1 MEKVKLGI
9 IGLGGMAQAVHL
21 PILLKLDNVKIVAVC
36 DTDKAKARMLA
47 EKYNISYFYTD
58 YEKMLKE
65 VDEIEAVDI
74 LTPTNLHAEM
84 TIACVSAGKHVFVE
98 RPLARTYKE
107 TEAVVKSAE
116 ENDRIVMV
124 GMNLRF
130 RPDSMLMK
138 GFIEQGE
145 LGSIFYVKGGWFK
158 KPNDKKWMLMKDKSG
173 GGVILDLGISI
184 LDLAL
189 WMAGYPEV
197 KSVNSVIYKHQTRS
211 VEDSS
216 IVLLKFKNESALFI
230 DVSWSYEFENPIFY
244 LHIFGT
250 EGTGELNP
258 FKIYKDI
265 QGKLVNLAPE
275 KMDKPEILYWKSYEN
290 ELKHFI
296 GAVRKIHP
304 LISSAK
310 DALYRMKIV
319 EAIYK
324 SAERRKE
331 IVFQAK

>member
-9 IGLGGMAQAVHL
+9 IGLGGIAQGVHL
-21 PILLKLDNVKIVAVC
+21 PILSKLENVQILAVC
-36 DTDKAKARMLA
+36 DTDKTKAKMLA
-47 EKYNISYFYTD
+47 EKYNVPYFYTD
-58 YEKMLKE
+58 YEKMLYE
-65 VDEIEAVDI
+65 VDEIEAVEV

-84 TIACVSAGKHVFVE
+84 VIAGVSAGKDVFVE
-98 RPLARTYKE
+98 RPLARSYKE
-107 TEAVVKSAE
+107 AESVVKVIE
-116 ENDRIVMV
+116 EKQRKVMV

-130 RPDSMLMK
+130 RPDCMLMK

-145 LGSIFYVKGGWFK
+145 LGSVFYVKAGWFK
-158 KPNDKKWMLMKDKSG
+158 RPNDRKWVLMKDKAG
-173 GGVILDLGISI
+173 GGVMLDLGISI

-197 KSVNSVIYKHQTRS
+197 RSVNAICYKHQTKQ
-211 VEDSS
+211 VEDSA
-216 IVLLKFKNESALFI
+216 IVFVKFKNDSTLFI

-258 FKIYKDI
+258 FRIYKDI
-265 QGKLVNLAPE
+265 QGKLINLAPE
-275 KMDKPEILYWKSYEN
+275 KMDKPEVLYWKSYEN

-296 GAVRKIHP
+296 GAVKGLHP

-310 DALYRMKIV
+310 DALYRNKV
-319 EAIYK
+319 VDAIYK
-324 SAERRKE
+324 SAENRKE
-331 IVFQAK
+331 VVLK

>member
-9 IGLGGMAQAVHL
+9 IGLGGIAQAVHL
-21 PILLKLDNVKIVAVC
+21 PILSKLENAQIVALC

-47 EKYNISYFYTD
+47 EKYNVPYFYTD

-65 VDEIEAVDI
+65 VDEIEAVEI

-84 TIACVSAGKHVFVE
+84 TKACVLAGKDVFVE

-107 TEAVVKSAE
+107 TEDVVKTIE
-116 ENDRIVMV
+116 ESNRKVMV

-130 RPDSMLMK
+130 RPDAMLMR

-145 LGSIFYVKGGWFK
+145 LGSVFYVKAGWFK
-158 KPNDKKWMLMKDKSG
+158 KPNDKKWVLSKDKSG

-197 KSVNSVIYKHQTRS
+197 KSVSSVCYKHQTKS
-211 VEDSS
+211 VEDSA
-216 IVLLKFKNESALFI
+216 IVLLKFKNEATLFI
-230 DVSWSYEFENPIFY
+230 DVSWTYEFEKPIFY

-258 FKIYKDI
+258 FRIYKDI

-275 KMDKPEILYWKSYEN
+275 KMDKPEILYWKAYEN
-290 ELKHFI
+290 EIKHFL
-296 GAVRKIHP
+296 GAVRDLHP
-304 LISSAK
+304 LVSSAR

-319 EAIYK
+319 DSIYK
-324 SAERRKE
+324 SAERGKE
-331 IVFQAK
+331 IIFK

>member
-9 IGLGGMAQAVHL
+9 IGLGGIAQGVHL
-21 PILLKLDNVKIVAVC
+21 PILSKLENVQILAVC
-36 DTDKAKARMLA
+36 DTDKTKAKMLA
-47 EKYNISYFYTD
+47 EKYNVPYFYTD
-58 YEKMLKE
+58 YEKMLYE
-65 VDEIEAVDI
+65 VDEIEAVEV

-84 TIACVSAGKHVFVE
+84 VIAGVSSGKDVFVE
-98 RPLARTYKE
+98 RPLARSYKE
-107 TEAVVKSAE
+107 AESVVKVIE
-116 ENDRIVMV
+116 EKQRKVMV

-130 RPDSMLMK
+130 RPDCMLMK

-145 LGSIFYVKGGWFK
+145 LGSVFYVKAGWFK
-158 KPNDKKWMLMKDKSG
+158 RPNDKKWVLMKDKAG
-173 GGVILDLGISI
+173 GGVMLDLGISI

-197 KSVNSVIYKHQTRS
+197 RSVNAICYKHQTKQ
-211 VEDSS
+211 VEDSA
-216 IVLLKFKNESALFI
+216 IVFVKFKNDSTLFI

-258 FKIYKDI
+258 FRIYKDI
-265 QGKLVNLAPE
+265 QGKLINLAPE
-275 KMDKPEILYWKSYEN
+275 KMDKPEVLYWKSYEN

-296 GAVRKIHP
+296 GAVKGLHP

-310 DALYRMKIV
+310 DALYRNKIV
-319 EAIYK
+319 DAIYK
-324 SAERRKE
+324 SAEKRKE
-331 IVFQAK
+331 IVLK